1 MSVEAVTT
9 RQRVGASVMWLP
21 RATARPRR
29 HSQAEPVTPET
40 RGIVRGIAIGLAVL
54 LLLEL
59 HIDTLSVPA
68 SVPSEALRA
77 LHGWRRR

>member
-1 MSVEAVTT
+1 MSEEVVTT
-9 RQRVGASVMWLP
+9 KQRVGASVVWHP

-40 RGIVRGIAIGLAVL
+40 RGVVRGIAIGLAVL

-59 HIDTLSVPA
+59 HIHTLSVPA
-68 SVPSEALRA
+68 SVPSEALRT
-77 LHGWRRR
+77 LHGWLRR